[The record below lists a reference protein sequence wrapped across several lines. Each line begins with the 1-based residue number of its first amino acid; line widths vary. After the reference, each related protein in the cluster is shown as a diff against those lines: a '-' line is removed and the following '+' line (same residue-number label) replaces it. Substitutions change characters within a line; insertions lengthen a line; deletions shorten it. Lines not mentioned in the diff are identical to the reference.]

1 MLRRA
6 ALLCVLALSAACS
19 PPPQKEIDRAQ
30 GAIDA
35 ATAAGAKLYASAE
48 LTAAT
53 TALQQ
58 SHYAVDQRDDRL
70 ALTKALEA
78 SEHAQQAA
86 RQAADGKAEARSEVE
101 KTMATTSTS
110 LVQLRAIMKSEGARV
125 PAPAMATARQVTAT
139 ADGAMQKARA
149 LLKSDQYLEA
159 QDALK
164 GVETRLTEA
173 IRALNDAARPR
184 AGRRRSS

>member
-19 PPPQKEIDRAQ
+19 APPQKEIDRAQ

-35 ATAAGAKLYASAE
+35 ASAAGAKLYATEE

-53 TALQQ
+53 TALTQA
-58 SHYAVDQRDDRL
+58 HDAVDQRDYRL

-86 RQAADGKAEARSEVE
+86 RQAADGKAQARSEVE
-101 KTMATTSTS
+101 RTFSTTTTSLT
-110 LVQLRAIMKSEGARV
+110 QLRSIMKSEGARI
-125 PAPAMATARQVTAT
+125 PASAMTTARQAAAA
-139 ADGAMQKARA
+139 ADTGMQKARA
-149 LLKSDQYLEA
+149 ALKSDQYLEA
-159 QDALK
+159 RDALK
-164 GVETRLTEA
+164 GVEARLTEA
-173 IRALNDAARPR
+173 IRVVNDAARPK
-184 AGRRRSS
+184 AGRRRS